1 MNKEK
6 KGNFRSFW
14 FKYSEYEM
22 LEIDNKHYIT
32 PKEDSKVAMYDPFDV
47 ADEILVDILM
57 IGRYIEKNDIE
68 SSNDAIMKFVNKYG
82 LLGELTYLPL
92 NSNIVAQ
99 NKVYLPKDNLLSEK
113 EVMKTYEY
121 IELFLKCKKKQ
132 KIIMSTN
139 GEGEILELSVENEVN
154 PLTIID
160 RPAEYAVVFSRAY
173 SECLVWI
180 MHYARTLYLTF
191 EAIERY
197 YNVKDDYTKQLYDNR
212 IKLFNPSKIA
222 CRILTG
228 NEKNSV
234 PVLEWNFNSLKL
246 AIDTMFALNETS
258 ERKTV
263 KMCKHCGKPFSS
275 QNIKAE
281 YCSPQCRNQANV
293 YKSRGKWYKTI
304 NTKK

>member
-1 MNKEK
+1 
-6 KGNFRSFW
+6 
-14 FKYSEYEM
+14 M

-32 PKEDSKVAMYDPFDV
+32 PEEDSKIAMYDPFDV

-57 IGRYIEKNDIE
+57 IGRYIEKNDIQ

-132 KIIMSTN
+132 KIIISTN
-139 GEGEILELSVENEVN
+139 GEGEI
-154 PLTIID
+154 
-160 RPAEYAVVFSRAY
+160 
-173 SECLVWI
+173 
-180 MHYARTLYLTF
+180 
-191 EAIERY
+191 
-197 YNVKDDYTKQLYDNR
+197 
-212 IKLFNPSKIA
+212 
-222 CRILTG
+222 
-228 NEKNSV
+228 
-234 PVLEWNFNSLKL
+234 LEWNFNSLKL

-293 YKSRGKWYKTI
+293 YKSRGKV
-304 NTKK
+304 